1 MTAYYLLPCTCGKK
15 IEVDAS
21 QSGLNVRCECGAE
34 VTVPTL
40 RGLKELERASAP
52 PADRRAEPPVSTWG
66 ARQAL
71 MFLGTLI
78 LLGAAA
84 PAALQVFTYPKPPQL
99 VPNFEE
105 LNREDIDQATLMQT
119 FELWKGLRKDFSAEG
134 EIPEMH
140 AYLVMAENARKR
152 LIFLSVVGGIG
163 LAMAIA
169 GLAMKSA
176 PSPEPAYSR

>member
-34 VTVPTL
+34 STVPTL

-52 PADRRAEPPVSTWG
+52 PADRRSEPPVSNWG

-71 MFLGTLI
+71 MFLGVLI
-78 LLGAAA
+78 LLGAGV
-84 PAALQVFTYPKPPQL
+84 PAALQIATYPKPPEL

-119 FELWKGLRKDFSAEG
+119 FELWRNLRKDFSEEG
-134 EIPEMH
+134 ELPAMH
-140 AYLVMAENARKR
+140 GYLVMAETARIR
-152 LIFLSVVGGIG
+152 LIFLGLIGGIG
-163 LAMAIA
+163 VALAIA
-169 GLAMKSA
+169 GFAIKPA
-176 PSPEPAYSR
+176 VAREPEYSR